1 MICGV
6 WYVNSFAVS
15 RQHEFLAAL
24 KRWRC
29 RLVGNST
36 APTMIA
42 KALMNE
48 CMYPEGPLK
57 QTINVELIADAKV
70 DYSASLF
77 RFLGRHG
84 PRWRSVEVAE
94 SRSRIYVF

>member
-1 MICGV
+1 
-6 WYVNSFAVS
+6 
-15 RQHEFLAAL
+15 
-24 KRWRC
+24 
-29 RLVGNST
+29 
-36 APTMIA
+36 MIA

-70 DYSASLF
+70 DYSASLS